1 MSPRSQFFLE
11 ASVGTRQISHVG
23 PITIY
28 GTQIGLFVTV
38 ALPSRKKTLRPLIF
52 VSDGRDVVGA
62 YGHVTD
68 VDYRVISK
76 DFSLNYREAHSFYIR
91 P

>member
-1 MSPRSQFFLE
+1 M
-11 ASVGTRQISHVG
+11 
-23 PITIY
+23 
-28 GTQIGLFVTV
+28 
-38 ALPSRKKTLRPLIF
+38 
-52 VSDGRDVVGA
+52 SDGRDVVGA

-76 DFSLNYREAHSFYIR
+76 DFSLNYREAHIFYIR